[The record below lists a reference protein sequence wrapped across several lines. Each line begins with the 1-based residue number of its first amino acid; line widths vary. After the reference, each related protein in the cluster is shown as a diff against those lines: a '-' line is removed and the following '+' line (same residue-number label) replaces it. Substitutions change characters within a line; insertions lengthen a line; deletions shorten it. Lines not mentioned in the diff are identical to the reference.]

1 MPHMW
6 FSVQQMK
13 KQKPPYCIWL
23 TGLMALREEVFR
35 EEGGGAKNNNNKMK
49 NKTSKP
55 HCLPD
60 TFGFSPP
67 GKLLDK
73 NWLSL
78 LALCMRLCP
87 RSKPRF
93 SSKTRDEG
101 WGWIP
106 PLKARV
112 WNLFPFTCFS
122 CLYPLIRCTWGFSAA
137 SVHHLVLIVL
147 ICQKMNF
154 LEL

>member
-1 MPHMW
+1 MW
-6 FSVQQMK
+6 FSIQQMK
-13 KQKPPYCIWL
+13 KQQPYHIWL
-23 TGLMALREEVFR
+23 TGLMVLRDEVFR
-35 EEGGGAKNNNNKMK
+35 EEGGGVKKIIIK
-49 NKTSKP
+49 WKTKP
-55 HCLPD
+55 ANHIVFQTL
-60 TFGFSPP
+60 FGFSPL

-78 LALCMRLCP
+78 SALCIRLCP

-93 SSKTRDEG
+93 SGKTQDEG

-122 CLYPLIRCTWGFSAA
+122 CLYPPHQMHMGVFNCINA
-137 SVHHLVLIVL
+137 SPGTDYTVFA
-147 ICQKMNF
+147 KKWTF
-154 LEL
+154 